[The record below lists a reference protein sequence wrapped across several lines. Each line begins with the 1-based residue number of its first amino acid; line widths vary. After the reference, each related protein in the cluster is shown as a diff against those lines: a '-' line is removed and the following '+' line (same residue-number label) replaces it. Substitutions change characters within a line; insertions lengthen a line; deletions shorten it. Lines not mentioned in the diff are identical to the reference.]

1 VVTGENIG
9 RQIRPGDMTYVKRA
23 VSVRPGYTDIYLFS
37 HTVLYLV
44 YISFGKER
52 EDPFPLFFLVMGIS
66 LFECAFNAIANHLAF
81 FYFNAVFLIDAKI
94 PFRIQDNTI
103 ADVAI
108 DPA

>member
-1 VVTGENIG
+1 MITGENIG
-9 RQIRPGDMTYVKRA
+9 RQIRPCNMSYMKRT
-23 VSVRPGYTDIYLFS
+23 VSVRPSDTDKYLFS
-37 HTVLYLV
+37 HTALYLV
-44 YISFGKER
+44 DIGFSEER
-52 EDPFPLFFLVMGIS
+52 ENAFTVFFLVMGIS
-66 LFECAFNAIANHLAF
+66 FFEGAFHAIANHLAF